1 MALLRLAMGE
11 TDQARV
17 AIGRMLAEA
26 AAVTARPAVLAAA
39 VEIYLA
45 AGDVAAARTA
55 SDELSHLAGVVDAP
69 MLHAIADGAAGSVL
83 AAEGDAAAALIAL
96 RRALSTWASL
106 RVPYEMARVRLGI
119 AMACTAL
126 GDDEAT
132 RLEIEAARATFE
144 RLGAAIR
151 PAPHRCPHRPNG
163 ISAGPADRA

>member
-1 MALLRLAMGE
+1 M
-11 TDQARV
+11 T
-17 AIGRMLAEA
+17 
-26 AAVTARPAVLAAA
+26 TRPAVLAAA

-96 RRALSTWASL
+96 RRALSTWGSL

-132 RLEIEAARATFE
+132 RSRSRPLERPSSAWARDPTCAASMPARAE
-144 RLGAAIR
+144 RH
-151 PAPHRCPHRPNG
+151 P
-163 ISAGPADRA
+163 AGPADRA